1 MAKMASF
8 VPIRGT
14 VLAEA
19 RLPSRPMVRAA
30 SFLLLLSALGLHAQQ
45 PGPRTW
51 EPRLL
56 GSLTIPFQV
65 PRVVEHT
72 TDRATS
78 LPWAGVTLGVGGSL
92 TYKDRWG
99 IAVQGTYAM
108 QGYLLW
114 VDSVCYDLY
123 HLLPR
128 AEVRLWAQPE
138 VHWLPSDTRLRIGM
152 GAGLGFQTSSELRS
166 TEDPFTIVTRE
177 PTQTRPYLAP
187 ELGLMHFDGPRRME
201 LGLRYLV
208 HLDRSPAWTSTAS
221 GPDGTA
227 TYSATDDHL
236 ALVVRMH
243 FGFPRRELPTLPTP
257 APALSGRSADT
268 LTTLATSRSRIT
280 LQLWDNAE
288 YDGDTI
294 TVLLNDR
301 PVLVGHELT
310 HRKHRLKL
318 DLWPGNNTVR
328 VVAHNEGRVPPNTA
342 SCRVNLGKGRKEL
355 LIRTSEVADQ
365 VMVVVRE

>member
-1 MAKMASF
+1 M
-8 VPIRGT
+8 

-138 VHWLPSDTRLRIGM
+138 VHWLPWDTRLRIGM
-152 GAGLGFQTSSELRS
+152 GAGAVE
-166 TEDPFTIVTRE
+166 TEDRQGVD
-177 PTQTRPYLAP
+177 LAV
-187 ELGLMHFDGPRRME
+187 DGGDARLQRVE
-201 LGLRYLV
+201 
-208 HLDRSPAWTSTAS
+208 T
-221 GPDGTA
+221 
-227 TYSATDDHL
+227 
-236 ALVVRMH
+236 VVRRD
-243 FGFPRRELPTLPTP
+243 F
-257 APALSGRSADT
+257 A
-268 LTTLATSRSRIT
+268 
-280 LQLWDNAE
+280 
-288 YDGDTI
+288 
-294 TVLLNDR
+294 
-301 PVLVGHELT
+301 
-310 HRKHRLKL
+310 
-318 DLWPGNNTVR
+318 
-328 VVAHNEGRVPPNTA
+328 
-342 SCRVNLGKGRKEL
+342 
-355 LIRTSEVADQ
+355 
-365 VMVVVRE
+365 